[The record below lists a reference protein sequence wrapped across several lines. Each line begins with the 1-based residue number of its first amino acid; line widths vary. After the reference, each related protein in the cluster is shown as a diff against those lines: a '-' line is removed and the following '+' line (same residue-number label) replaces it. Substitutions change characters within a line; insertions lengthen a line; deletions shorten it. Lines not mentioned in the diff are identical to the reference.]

1 LKAPPV
7 APHPHAVCLTLLGV
21 LACAQAPSADPEL
34 LRLGAHAVT
43 RSDFERHL
51 EGIEARGGA
60 VDAEVREALLEAFVE
75 ERALVLEARARDLLQ
90 PGATPEEE
98 RAAVQRLLGAEVLDR
113 LRIGEAEIAAYFEAH
128 AEELRLPE
136 TLTLSQILLLTENE
150 ARDVLRRLA
159 RDPKSFE
166 RLARTR
172 SRGPEAEQGGHMGSF
187 NPGELPA
194 ELEAAAF
201 SVRVG
206 GTSGVLQS
214 PFGFHVLKVEARQP
228 ARERSL
234 EECRGEIHE
243 SLLRERSEQA
253 VRRYV
258 RDLLA
263 RAKVNYEAARSP
275 RRRS

>member
-1 LKAPPV
+1 MTLS
-7 APHPHAVCLTLLGV
+7 PHAVCLLLLSA
-21 LACAQAPSADPEL
+21 LACADSPSADPEL
-34 LRLGAHAVT
+34 LRLGDQAVT

-51 EGIEARGGA
+51 EGIEARGGT
-60 VDAEVREALLEAFVE
+60 VDAQVRQALLESFVE
-75 ERALVLEARARDLLQ
+75 ERALVLEARARELVRL
-90 PGATPEEE
+90 GAPPEEE
-98 RAAVQRLLGAEVLDR
+98 RAAVQKLLGLQVLDK
-113 LRIGEAEIAAYFEAH
+113 LRVGDEEIASFFAAH

-136 TLTLSQILLLTENE
+136 TVTLSQILLPTENE

-159 RDPKSFE
+159 RDPKGFE

-172 SRGPEAEQGGHMGSF
+172 SRGPEADQGGHMGSF

-194 ELEAAAF
+194 ELETAAF
-201 SVRVG
+201 TVPVG
-206 GTSGVLQS
+206 ATSGVLQS

-234 EECRGEIHE
+234 EECRGEIQE
-243 SLLRERSEQA
+243 RLLRERSERA
-253 VRRYV
+253 VKRYV
-258 RDLLA
+258 QDLLA